1 MYLLKVG
8 ILLIIISIINI
19 LKNYNNNIL
28 VLISL
33 ELLLIAISLLFLH
46 FSFIFDDLD
55 SFLITLFLLVISAAE
70 ASIGLT
76 ILVLNSTEFHK

>member
-1 MYLLKVG
+1 MYILKIG
-8 ILLIIISIINI
+8 IFLIIISILNVIN
-19 LKNYNNNIL
+19 NYNNNIL

-76 ILVLNSTEFHK
+76 ILVLNSAEFH